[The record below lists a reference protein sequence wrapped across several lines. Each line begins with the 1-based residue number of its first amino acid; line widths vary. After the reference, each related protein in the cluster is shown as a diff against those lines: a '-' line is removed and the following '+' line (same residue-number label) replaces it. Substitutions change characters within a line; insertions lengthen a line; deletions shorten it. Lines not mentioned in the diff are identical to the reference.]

1 MVVRGPKGELH
12 GYLSIGKK
20 YSTGIQ
26 WVDVGQIIP
35 STNTPSGT
43 TTYSTTFADLNN
55 DGRDDIVVRADNGAL
70 SGYLNVRGFQEGQ
83 PVWTHQDNIKDNV
96 GILKQD
102 TRIAELTGNGWADYI
117 LVNNKNGALTLYA
130 NNGDTDVSRIVD
142 GTWVAD
148 MNGDGLD
155 DKILMTED
163 GRFSVWLNGQA
174 NPKANYGWNLYG
186 QRKGDAP
193 VNPGHGTKREYI
205 RLADVG
211 VHLVYC
217 FSFLRRAKASAN
229 PDSQMDGDGKADIL
243 SIDEKTGAISCW
255 LNTGPSKDSN
265 NAWYWNPMGVIS
277 PGVGDS
283 IGIQFADVTV
293 SIFATLTYLIC
304 NLGTKSALY
313 TG

>member
-35 STNTPSGT
+35 STNSPSGT
-43 TTYSTTFADLNN
+43 TKYSTTFADLNN

-83 PVWTHQDNIKDNV
+83 PVWAHQENIKDSV

-130 NNGDTDVSRIVD
+130 NNGDTDVSRIGD

-186 QRKGDAP
+186 QRTGDAP

-205 RLADVG
+205 QLADV
-211 VHLVYC
+211 
-217 FSFLRRAKASAN
+217 
-229 PDSQMDGDGKADIL
+229 
-243 SIDEKTGAISCW
+243 SI
-255 LNTGPSKDSN
+255 
-265 NAWYWNPMGVIS
+265 
-277 PGVGDS
+277 
-283 IGIQFADVTV
+283 
-293 SIFATLTYLIC
+293 YL
-304 NLGTKSALY
+304 K
-313 TG
+313 